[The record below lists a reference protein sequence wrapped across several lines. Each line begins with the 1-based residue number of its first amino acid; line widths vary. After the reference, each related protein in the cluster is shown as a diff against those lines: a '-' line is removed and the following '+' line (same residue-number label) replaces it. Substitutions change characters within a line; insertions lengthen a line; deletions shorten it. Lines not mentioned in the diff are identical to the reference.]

1 MEHEGLV
8 RALQFFADK
17 QVQIGTVVTDRHKQI
32 SKYLREVHP
41 DIEHRYDVWHISK
54 GMYSQMILLQLND
67 WIYSC

>member
-17 QVQIGTVVTDRHKQI
+17 QLQIGTVVTDHHKHI
-32 SKYLREVHP
+32 SKYLKEVHP

-54 GMYSQMILLQLND
+54 GTYSQIILLQLND